1 LFLLSPAFSFVQG
14 KEPLMQDVNVQ
25 IDKIAARK
33 KLNETIE
40 KYTQMIMNERNK
52 VEALGHEPR
61 QADALD
67 ASQTTTDMQVS
78 TSLSLHYENHIKLCR
93 EALKRLDNDEYG
105 DCISCYDEIEVDR
118 LVKIPHLAYCSSC
131 ADVEEQKARRA

>member
-1 LFLLSPAFSFVQG
+1 
-14 KEPLMQDVNVQ
+14 MQEVNVQ
-25 IDKIAARK
+25 IDKVAARQ

-40 KYTQMIMNERNK
+40 KYTQMIMNERSK
-52 VEALGHEPR
+52 VAALGQDPR

-67 ASQTTTDMQVS
+67 ASQTTTDMQDS
-78 TSLSLHYENHIKLCR
+78 TSLSLHYENHINLCR

-105 DCISCYDEIEVDR
+105 DCIRCYDEIEVDR
-118 LVKIPHLAYCSSC
+118 LEKIPHLAYCSSC